1 MHQQKDPKHEQRVRA
16 QCIGSWEISSLVP
29 HREFL
34 AMVGSEKARATNMN
48 CEVVAVVKHDKSTP
62 LVDITY
68 SKKKLSRKKNT
79 KPFPTTS
86 LSLWSPTVFC
96 SMLE

>member
-1 MHQQKDPKHEQRVRA
+1 MDMYFA
-16 QCIGSWEISSLVP
+16 QCTGTSEISSLVP

-48 CEVVAVVKHDKSTP
+48 CEVVAVVKHDKSSP

-68 SKKKLSRKKNT
+68 SKKQLPRLCVCVTRVAAGGQTSRLVT
-79 KPFPTTS
+79 KRPEQKQMDGV
-86 LSLWSPTVFC
+86 LW
-96 SMLE
+96 